1 MFEPSEDTNNSQN
14 EYKENTMEM
23 IKQLETHFMDVM
35 NSGGPIM
42 WVILS
47 VAILAMILLS
57 WQSLNVMSLNRNAKR
72 DYQRLSHDA
81 TFVPSSETTHSN
93 SPIAQ
98 LMDKVDWQAVENKD
112 DVTKEMNIHIADI
125 MPKLN
130 NGLSTIGTLGS
141 ILPMLGLL
149 GTVTGMINVFEVI
162 AIQGSGDADAMAGGI
177 SQALLT
183 TASGLIIAIPVI
195 FCHHLLANRVNALM
209 DITGQAMQVVLHR
222 DISLFRTNLNVNGK
236 GAVSHA

>member
-1 MFEPSEDTNNSQN
+1 
-14 EYKENTMEM
+14 MEL
-23 IKQLETHFMDVM
+23 IQQLEKSFLEIMH
-35 NSGGPIM
+35 SGGPIM

-57 WQSLNVMSLNRNAKR
+57 WQSLNVMSLSRSAKR
-72 DYQRLSHDA
+72 DYRRLSKDA
-81 TFVPSSETTHSN
+81 LFIPSSKMNHSN
-93 SPIAQ
+93 SPISQ
-98 LMDKVDWQAVENKD
+98 LFDKMNWQEVDNKD

-125 MPKLN
+125 MPRLN

-222 DISLFRTNLNVNGK
+222 DIDLYRSF
-236 GAVSHA
+236 GAQKLTGAEPHA